1 MVIEFGLVAKRL
13 KEQLAEYDLPEEKVN
28 KWQIEADFVISAHFS
43 HAITDACAKK
53 CNQMIGREIARA
65 IKEKMGEKK

>member
-1 MVIEFGLVAKRL
+1 MTIQFGLAAPCL
-13 KEQLAEYDLPEEKVN
+13 EEQLAEYKLPKEKVD

-53 CNQMIGREIARA
+53 CNQMIGREIVRA
-65 IKEKMGEKK
+65 IKEKMEDKE